1 MQAIVKV
8 DPYNVLEIVSRLCCM
23 YISMENNTKR
33 SVLSV
38 IFFVFMDKVVGS
50 GGGAGV
56 SGTSI
61 SVVEKEEML
70 RRVKA
75 K

>member
-1 MQAIVKV
+1 MLYVYFHEK
-8 DPYNVLEIVSRLCCM
+8 
-23 YISMENNTKR
+23 NTKC